1 MNRVLVFWLA
11 VLLVFT
17 GSMALIMIWRMGGE
31 EPLVIQPVGGQYLEV
46 PEDDQQKWMQDFTLI
61 RRTNEPF
68 RSSDLQG
75 KVWVASFFFASCP
88 TVCRTQNERIK
99 LLHADFS
106 GDGVTFVGITCDP
119 QNDSPAVLQD
129 YANQFTNDGQQWFF
143 LTGNFDYIRR
153 VAAEKFQFPLGP
165 KTHSERFAVVDK
177 WGNVR
182 GAFHWNKAEE
192 WLAMRREIKRL
203 ATESEEPA
211 EWIEKKAQL
220 QRSLDS
226 VQESND
232 QDNDMTTEET
242 EQPSK
247 PVAP

>member
-17 GSMALIMIWRMGGE
+17 GSMALIMIWRMGRE
-31 EPLVIQPVGGQYLEV
+31 APLVIQPVDEQYLEM
-46 PEDDQQKWMQDFTLI
+46 PADDGQKWMQDFTLT

-68 RSSDLQG
+68 YSSELEG

-88 TVCRTQNERIK
+88 TLCRTQNEHIK
-99 LLHADFS
+99 LLHSDFS

-119 QNDSPAVLQD
+119 ENDSPAVLKD
-129 YANQFTNDGQQWFF
+129 YAKQFTNDGQQWFF

-226 VQESND
+226 VQESSD
-232 QDNDMTTEET
+232 QDNGVTSEET